1 MHDSVKDA
9 ELALLKSQFRPHF
22 VFNSLN
28 SISSLTITKPKNAR
42 DMIAKLSEY
51 LRYTMQHDEESLSS
65 WKDELSSVESFLE
78 IEQIRYGERL
88 EFSIN
93 GDPKCL
99 EAKIPTLLL
108 QPVVEN
114 AIKYGVYEST
124 EPVLIKLDGTCNSE
138 ILEITVTNPYDQ
150 DAMPEKGNGIG
161 LLNLKKRM
169 ALLYSRRDLVSIR
182 DDGKRFTVEIKI
194 PQIYEQH
201 N

>member
-1 MHDSVKDA
+1 M
-9 ELALLKSQFRPHF
+9 
-22 VFNSLN
+22 
-28 SISSLTITKPKNAR
+28 
-42 DMIAKLSEY
+42 
-51 LRYTMQHDEESLSS
+51 
-65 WKDELSSVESFLE
+65 
-78 IEQIRYGERL
+78 
-88 EFSIN
+88 
-93 GDPKCL
+93 
-99 EAKIPTLLL
+99 
-108 QPVVEN
+108 
-114 AIKYGVYEST
+114 
-124 EPVLIKLDGTCNSE
+124 LIKLDGTCNSE

>member
-1 MHDSVKDA
+1 
-9 ELALLKSQFRPHF
+9 
-22 VFNSLN
+22 
-28 SISSLTITKPKNAR
+28 
-42 DMIAKLSEY
+42 MIAKLSEY

-65 WKDELSSVESFLE
+65 WKEELSSVRSFLE

-93 GDPKCL
+93 GDSKCL
-99 EAKIPTLLL
+99 SAKIPTLLL

-124 EPVLIKLDGTCNSE
+124 EPVLVELNGSCNDE
-138 ILEITVTNPYDQ
+138 ILAIIVTNRYDP

-169 ALLYSRRDLVSIR
+169 ALLYSRRDLVAIK
-182 DDGKRFTVEIKI
+182 DDGQEFTVEIKI
-194 PQIYEQH
+194 PQVHE
-201 N
+201 